1 MIASSTSAQSSYET
15 GSIDFKYAQSET
27 FNESVLLDILL
38 LPREKY
44 FNRIN
49 LEEDLQRLNKYYFDN
64 GFFDVIIDTATTLV
78 TDDNEINIKFTIIE
92 NTRYTIRELKF
103 SGLDKVTDYVKR
115 GIAEGKIIKDGDL
128 YSKSKINQERDR
140 IITLL
145 QNNGYFYAQIDTI
158 KSKIDSSR
166 RGIIIGKYSD
176 AMQKNPEFKNKVLV
190 RLRFIGTE
198 NIYHFGK
205 NSIFIEANKY
215 HIGNN
220 VIERELKFKEGEVY
234 NRSLML
240 ESERNFTKLAIIQL
254 GRVIPDSVDR
264 ENLTISTKVNITL
277 NKKYELTPSLSV
289 VYQSNRLFG
298 GAGIEYKD
306 KDFLGAGRIFTV
318 GLEGLFNSIDINNI
332 ELSFSLFQPFLF
344 NNNIT
349 ATIST
354 TFGLYNFSKAEEYLY
369 AQNLLRLTYF
379 ISDHTF
385 YQNAYSDLSFDYVRT
400 RYKED
405 LLKDEIFHSKGEM
418 DYNVNSIIGLTL
430 IHNSSNNIF
439 NPSKGLFHSITAES
453 AGALPRALTLF
464 NNGLYFS
471 QYFKIGTLNSFYLDI
486 SDGRA
491 ASIVA
496 THFELG
502 DIVEYGG
509 GDNIQPILSLYKYY
523 MGGGNSIRGWGA
535 QKGGILSNPSLGGKF
550 LLEGSVEW
558 RRKPF
563 PPRSFLYPV
572 WGVLFLDYGNVWESD
587 GKFRFDQIALAA
599 GFGIR
604 YDTFIGPVRIDLGFK
619 LYDPLGETGNK
630 WLWDKPGDIFKNKYA
645 IQFGLGNAF

>member
-306 KDFLGAGRIFTV
+306 KD
-318 GLEGLFNSIDINNI
+318 
-332 ELSFSLFQPFLF
+332 
-344 NNNIT
+344 
-349 ATIST
+349 
-354 TFGLYNFSKAEEYLY
+354 
-369 AQNLLRLTYF
+369 
-379 ISDHTF
+379 
-385 YQNAYSDLSFDYVRT
+385 
-400 RYKED
+400 
-405 LLKDEIFHSKGEM
+405 
-418 DYNVNSIIGLTL
+418 
-430 IHNSSNNIF
+430 
-439 NPSKGLFHSITAES
+439 
-453 AGALPRALTLF
+453 
-464 NNGLYFS
+464 
-471 QYFKIGTLNSFYLDI
+471 
-486 SDGRA
+486 
-491 ASIVA
+491 
-496 THFELG
+496 
-502 DIVEYGG
+502 
-509 GDNIQPILSLYKYY
+509 
-523 MGGGNSIRGWGA
+523 
-535 QKGGILSNPSLGGKF
+535 
-550 LLEGSVEW
+550 
-558 RRKPF
+558 
-563 PPRSFLYPV
+563 
-572 WGVLFLDYGNVWESD
+572 
-587 GKFRFDQIALAA
+587 
-599 GFGIR
+599 
-604 YDTFIGPVRIDLGFK
+604 
-619 LYDPLGETGNK
+619 
-630 WLWDKPGDIFKNKYA
+630 
-645 IQFGLGNAF
+645 

>member
-630 WLWDKPGDIFKNKYA
+630 WLWDKLGDIFKNKYA

>member
-1 MIASSTSAQSSYET
+1 MIAPSTSAQSTYET

-103 SGLDKVTDYVKR
+103 SGLDKVTDNVKR

-140 IITLL
+140 IISLL

-176 AMQKNPEFKNKVLV
+176 AMQKNPEFRNKVLV
-190 RLRFIGTE
+190 RIRFIGAE

-234 NRSLML
+234 NRSSML

-254 GRVIPDSVDR
+254 GRVIPDSVDS
-264 ENLTISTKVNITL
+264 ENRTISTKVNITL
-277 NKKYELTPSLSV
+277 NKKYELTPGLSV

-405 LLKDEIFHSKGEM
+405 LIKDEIFHSKGEM

-439 NPSKGLFHSITAES
+439 NPSKGLLHSITAES

-471 QYFKIGTLNSFYLDI
+471 QYFKISTLNSFYLDI

-550 LLEGSVEW
+550 LLEGSIEW

-563 PPRSFLYPV
+563 PPRSFLNPV
-572 WGVLFLDYGNVWESD
+572 WGVLFLDFGNVWESD
-587 GKFRFDQIALAA
+587 GKFRFDQIALAT